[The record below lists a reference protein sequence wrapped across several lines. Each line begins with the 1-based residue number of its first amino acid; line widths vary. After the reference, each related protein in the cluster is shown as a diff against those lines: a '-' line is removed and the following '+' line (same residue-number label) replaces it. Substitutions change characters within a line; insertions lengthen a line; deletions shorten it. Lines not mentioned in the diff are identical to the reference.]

1 MPPLLS
7 LFLLGAGA
15 YEMSF
20 SGMILLQR
28 SLSSLCSREKCVPIG
43 WMAVVK
49 CCCVLLLE
57 WMYIYIYRMKFL

>member
-28 SLSSLCSREKCVPIG
+28 SLSSLCSREKCVPI
-43 WMAVVK
+43 WMAVK

-57 WMYIYIYRMKFL
+57 WMYIYI